1 MKTQTAL
8 EFLKEKLKIINGSS
22 YKPPTISFVHCAS
35 LLKDYSKH
43 HTTTQIEALRERLIE
58 KGIKKY
64 GFEITENEIDQTIN
78 EFLKEIN
85 D

>member
-1 MKTQTAL
+1 MKTQTAEGFYHEKTKFGAPL
-8 EFLKEKLKIINGSS
+8 TTNAEILNEF
-22 YKPPTISFVHCAS
+22 A
-35 LLKDYSKH
+35 
-43 HTTTQIEALRERLIE
+43 TTQIEALRERLRE